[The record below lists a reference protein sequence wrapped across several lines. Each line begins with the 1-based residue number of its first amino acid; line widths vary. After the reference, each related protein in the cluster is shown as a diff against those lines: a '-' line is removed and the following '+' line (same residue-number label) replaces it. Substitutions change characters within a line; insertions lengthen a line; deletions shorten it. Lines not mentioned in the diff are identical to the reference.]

1 VLVFDKQ
8 RLRVE
13 IERLFAGNGCMK
25 VYFAPNGIGLG
36 HVGRCVPVARI
47 LEEKGAKVVFST
59 YREGIKYIEREN
71 FPLIEA
77 PPIGFQVR
85 PDGSV
90 DFKRTAINPGP
101 FLASFTLLKQV
112 NAEVR
117 TIEHFKP
124 DVVVSDSRAT
134 PLLAARVLGIP
145 RVCILNQFQP
155 IVPRRKRLL
164 RLARFAD
171 AVTLTLIGRIWTGG
185 NTVLIP
191 DFPQPYT
198 ISIGNLTIPK
208 PYRKNVKLIGP
219 ILLTK
224 PNELPAREKLR
235 EKLKLP
241 TSRPVVFAAV
251 SGPTSEKAFVAG
263 VLRRILLEFPQN
275 YEIIMSLGYP
285 SADSKPIQHGNVTIY
300 KWVPNRFEYLKAC
313 DLVIGRAGHGT
324 ITQCMCYGKP
334 MILVPTPGHTE
345 QISNAKQAENIGVAK
360 ILLQNHLNKERL
372 LQNVQTTLQG
382 KMVER
387 AAEVQKEVLRYD
399 GLENAVKVVTE
410 AAEK

>member
-1 VLVFDKQ
+1 
-8 RLRVE
+8 
-13 IERLFAGNGCMK
+13 MK

-36 HVGRCVPVARI
+36 HVGRCVPLAKVFK
-47 LEEKGAKVVFST
+47 ENGADVVFST
-59 YREGIKYIEREN
+59 YREGIRYVEREN
-71 FPLIEA
+71 FPLIKA
-77 PPIGFQVR
+77 PPIGFQVK

-90 DFKRTAINPGP
+90 DFRQTAINPGP

-117 TIEHFKP
+117 TIEGFKP

-134 PLLAARVLGIP
+134 PLLAARLLGIP

-155 IVPRRKRLL
+155 IVPRRRRLL

-171 AVTLTLIGRIWTGG
+171 VVTLTLISEIWTGG
-185 NTVLIP
+185 NKVLIP

-198 ISIGNLTIPK
+198 ISMGNLTIPK
-208 PYRKNVKLIGP
+208 PYQKNVKLIGP
-219 ILLTK
+219 ILPTK
-224 PNELPAREKLR
+224 PRELPARDEIR

-241 TSRPVVFAAV
+241 TNKPVIFVAI
-251 SGPTSEKAFVAG
+251 SGPTSEKAFVTG
-263 VLRRILLEFPQN
+263 VLRKILLEFPED

-285 SADSKPIQHGNVTIY
+285 TADSKPVRHGNVTIY

-334 MILVPTPGHTE
+334 MIIVPTPGHTE

-360 ILLQNHLNKERL
+360 IISQNRLSRERL
-372 LQNVQTTLQG
+372 LQTVQASLQS
-382 KMVER
+382 KMGER
-387 AAEVQKEVLRYD
+387 AGEVQEEVLKYD
-399 GLENAVKVVTE
+399 GLRSAVQNVME
-410 AAEK
+410 AAGE